1 MDRIVKC
8 ETYSKENV
16 EFQRKLFERSGVG
29 DETHVP
35 SCMLE
40 VPPKRSLYEARKE
53 IEYLLFG
60 AIDKLFAK
68 KLEVGIKEI
77 GIVIVNCSMFNPLP
91 SLCDMVIHRYKFR
104 GDVVAYNISG
114 MGCSAGIISVDL
126 AKDLL
131 QVHPNTYALVVSVE
145 GLTQNWYPGN
155 NRSML
160 ISNCLF
166 RMGGAALL
174 MSNKP
179 TDRRRSK
186 YKLKHIVRTHRGA
199 NDSSYKCAYQQE
211 DELRNSGIAL
221 SKDLMFMAGEALKT
235 NISTLG
241 PFVLPFSEI
250 LLFLIILIGKK
261 TFLMRKIKP
270 YLPDFKLAFEHF
282 CVHAGGRAV
291 LDELEDKLKLS
302 EWHMEASRMTLYRYG
317 NTSSSSL
324 WYELAYH
331 EAQGRIK
338 KGDRIWQVGFG
349 SGFKCN
355 SAVWY
360 ALRNVHINH
369 EVNNPWKD
377 EIHNFPVNVPKV
389 SYIIM

>member
-1 MDRIVKC
+1 M
-8 ETYSKENV
+8 
-16 EFQRKLFERSGVG
+16 
-29 DETHVP
+29 
-35 SCMLE
+35 
-40 VPPKRSLYEARKE
+40 
-53 IEYLLFG
+53 
-60 AIDKLFAK
+60 
-68 KLEVGIKEI
+68 
-77 GIVIVNCSMFNPLP
+77 
-91 SLCDMVIHRYKFR
+91 
-104 GDVVAYNISG
+104 
-114 MGCSAGIISVDL
+114 
-126 AKDLL
+126 
-131 QVHPNTYALVVSVE
+131 SVE

-174 MSNKP
+174 ISNKP
-179 TDRRRSK
+179 TDRHRSK

-211 DELRNSGIAL
+211 DELRKSGIAL

-235 NISTLG
+235 NITTLG
-241 PFVLPFSEI
+241 PFVLPMSEI

-261 TFLMRKIKP
+261 AFLMRKIKP

-291 LDELEDKLKLS
+291 LDELENKLKLS

-331 EAQGRIK
+331 EAKGRIK

-355 SAVWY
+355 SAVWH
-360 ALRNVHINH
+360 ALRDVHLNH
-369 EVNNPWKD
+369 EINNPWKD

-389 SYIIM
+389 SHIIM